1 MTIAILKADI
11 AGVTGASGSA
21 DVVTRD
27 GRARRQSGP
36 RPSAQGSILLAEL
49 L

>member
-21 DVVTRD
+21 DVAAFVAT
-27 GRARRQSGP
+27 GP
-36 RPSAQGSILLAEL
+36 AS
-49 L
+49 

>member
-21 DVVTRD
+21 DVAALVANRTSLLT
-27 GRARRQSGP
+27 QSFP
-36 RPSAQGSILLAEL
+36 RPTDS
-49 L
+49 